1 MSITKIKQLIKNN
14 AWQNFPAQELWIRE
28 NDLTFWAFEKTNE
41 SVIVT
46 DGIYTNDK
54 GLTFI
59 TTNYPSQEI
68 ETFVDNL
75 VLKKSNEGYTCFAS
89 QLFV

>member
-28 NDLTFWAFEKTNE
+28 NDLTFWAFEKTKE

-46 DGIYTNDK
+46 DGMYTNDK
-54 GLTFI
+54 GLTF
-59 TTNYPSQEI
+59 TTTSHPSQEI

-75 VLKKSNEGYTCFAS
+75 IVKKLNEGYTCFAS
-89 QLFV
+89 ELFV